1 MQAAHLSQR
10 QFRSPQVRAELNDLL
25 SNLPRA
31 ADATLIADVIA
42 ECATPGETLIVGVTG
57 SVASGKTTF
66 CSGVADRLRSTMR
79 VEIVSTDGFL
89 LPNAELEQRGLMLRK
104 GYPDSYDVNL
114 MSGVLQRVRWGPV
127 RAPGYSHTTCDRAA
141 ELDRTIDRP
150 DIVLVEGLGLSPTG
164 KPRDPSTFLD
174 LLIYIDA
181 GEQDLET
188 WFVRRFMNLW
198 READS
203 NPASFYARFRTLSES
218 QADTFARQ
226 VWAGIKPAEPA
237 RVYFAGK
244 ATGGP
249 ADLQV
254 CQSRDA
260 PRHACLPRQCVT
272 CRAIAR
278 HGGSLYHFFQ

>member
-1 MQAAHLSQR
+1 MQATHLSQR
-10 QFRSPQVRAELNDLL
+10 QFRSPQVHAELTDLL

-31 ADATLIADVIA
+31 ADTTLIADVLA

-57 SVASGKTTF
+57 SVPSGKTTF

-114 MSGVLQRVRWGPV
+114 MSGVLQHVRWGPV
-127 RAPGYSHTTCDRAA
+127 RAPGYSHTTYDRTA

-164 KPRDPSTFLD
+164 KPRDPSAFLD

-226 VWAGIKPAEPA
+226 VWAGISLPNLREYISLA
-237 RVYFAGK
+237 RHQ
-244 ATGGP
+244 
-249 ADLQV
+249 ADLLI
-254 CQSRDA
+254 SKSANHEMRLA
-260 PRHACLPRQCVT
+260 MPAFRGNA
-272 CRAIAR
+272 
-278 HGGSLYHFFQ
+278 